1 MCLLGSPGGQTLDEV
16 HIFNRMATVN
26 DLRMFVRIMKG
37 DLKIQVTNIFLA
49 RFQAQKS
56 LFMQL

>member
-1 MCLLGSPGGQTLDEV
+1 MCLLASPGGQTLDEV
-16 HIFNRMATVN
+16 HIFRMATVN

-37 DLKIQVTNIFLA
+37 DLKIQVAKVFLA
-49 RFQAQKS
+49 CFQTQKS

>member
-1 MCLLGSPGGQTLDEV
+1 MCLLGSPGGQTLHEV
-16 HIFNRMATVN
+16 HIFRMATVN